1 MRVWLEEQE
10 ITGLCTR
17 VTVEKE
23 LEAAGTACETLLV
36 CAPPDSRLPQLDPAC
51 GQWVVVKDGQETL
64 FSGRVERVS
73 YEAEAMQLR
82 LLAYDPASLLAK
94 NHCRGPYSGTPAE
107 ITGQLCR
114 ECGLEAGELWQGDG
128 QPVQLG
134 TICGRGVY
142 RTICNLYGDR
152 CVVDFQKGK
161 VQVYPKGDS
170 RAVLES
176 GRLVGLTARNDSRET
191 VNRVR
196 VYRQGIPEGEA
207 IDQQSV
213 DRLGLR
219 SRDEYLSLQY
229 ETAQQQ
235 AQAGLKEISRQAR
248 LVFTGR
254 SPVKC
259 GQIVALDK
267 PLMGVYGDYM
277 VTQVLWQQEKG
288 LVTTEVGVTSL

>member
-1 MRVWLEEQE
+1 MRVWLEERE

-23 LEAAGTACETLLV
+23 LEAAGAACEVLLV
-36 CAPPDSRLPQLDPAC
+36 CAPLDSRLPRLDPAC
-51 GQWVVVKDGQETL
+51 GQWVVVREEQETL

-73 YEAEAMQLR
+73 YEAAAMQLR
-82 LLAYDPASLLAK
+82 LLCYDPASLLAK
-94 NHCRGPYSGTPAE
+94 NQCRGPYSGTPAQ
-107 ITGQLCR
+107 ITQQLCR
-114 ECGLEAGELWQGDG
+114 ECGLEPGDIWQSDG

-134 TICGRGVY
+134 AVCGRGVY
-142 RTICNLYGDR
+142 RTICNLYDDQ
-152 CVVDFQKGK
+152 CVVDYRNGK
-161 VQVYPKGDS
+161 VQVYPRGQS

-176 GRLVGLTARNDSRET
+176 GRLVGLTARNDSQET

-196 VYRQGIPEGEA
+196 VYRKGMLEGEA
-207 IDQQSV
+207 VDQDSM

-229 ETAQQQ
+229 EDAQQQ
-235 AQAGLKEISRQAR
+235 AQTQLQGVSRQAR

-259 GQIVALDK
+259 GQIVTLDK
-267 PLMGVYGDYM
+267 PLMGVYGDYL

-288 LVTTEVGVTSL
+288 PVTTELGVTSL